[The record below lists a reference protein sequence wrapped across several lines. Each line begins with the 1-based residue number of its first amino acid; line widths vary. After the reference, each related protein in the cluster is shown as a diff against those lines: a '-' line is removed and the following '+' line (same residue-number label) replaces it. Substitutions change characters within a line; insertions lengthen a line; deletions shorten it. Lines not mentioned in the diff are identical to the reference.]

1 MDYICSSPA
10 DYLDVEPQQCVGW
23 DDATGA
29 ARAARELG
37 QAEHGNALAL
47 GHAGDRLV
55 LVR

>member
-29 ARAARELG
+29 ARAAREMI
-37 QAEHGNALAL
+37 A
-47 GHAGDRLV
+47 
-55 LVR
+55 